1 MMFGRKKLM
10 ARIAE
15 LEREVLLQQGLI
27 ATLRAEKHALIADID
42 AILHSNCDH
51 EYQMVCSVVFHNV
64 ALVETGGLFSSGPGQ
79 QEIAKTYYHPYDD
92 PNSDSNLVALYAYK
106 CRNCHHLKP
115 VTCFDVSSMSDCE
128 WVESEGPLPYE
139 GLKYMVCTGIT
150 KSKKTNN
157 KLDSI
162 VEECEKDDTTPKL

>member
-1 MMFGRKKLM
+1 MFGRKKLM

-15 LEREVLLQQGLI
+15 LERELLFQQGLTV
-27 ATLRAEKHALIADID
+27 TLRAEKHALIADID

-51 EYQMVCSVVFHNV
+51 EYQMVCSVVFRNV

-106 CRNCHHLKP
+106 CINCHHLKP
-115 VTCFDVSSMSDCE
+115 VTCFDVSSMSDYE
-128 WVESEGPLPYE
+128 WVESEGPLPYK

-162 VEECEKDDTTPKL
+162 VEECEKLDL